1 MKVKKSTSVS
11 LRIYGLIFI
20 SRLQCTNYKYVLIS
34 AITKN
39 IFFFK
44 FAIETGV
51 NEAIYYFNL
60 RDNVSTYVMF

>member
-1 MKVKKSTSVS
+1 MYE
-11 LRIYGLIFI
+11 LQICFDI
-20 SRLQCTNYKYVLIS
+20 SDYEKH
-34 AITKN
+34 
-39 IFFFK
+39 FFFK